1 MAPTGPLKPKST
13 GVEGGELIAMGVPP
27 AVPLPSPSCP
37 YPSYPQHTRLSLS
50 NMAQVVPLTE
60 KAEIATAVRPV
71 PKSIGVADGSV
82 V

>member
-1 MAPTGPLKPKST
+1 MAPTGGLVPKST
-13 GVEGGELIAMGVPP
+13 GVEGGELIAMGSPIPP
-27 AVPLPSPSCP
+27 PPLPSCP